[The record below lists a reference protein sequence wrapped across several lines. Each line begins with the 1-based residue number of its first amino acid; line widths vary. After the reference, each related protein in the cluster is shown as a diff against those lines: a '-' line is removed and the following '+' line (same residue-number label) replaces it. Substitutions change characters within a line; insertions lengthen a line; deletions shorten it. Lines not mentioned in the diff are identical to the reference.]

1 MDGEDI
7 LKTTLPPESFYTTP
21 RRLPR
26 AEFSYVRTAIDLA
39 STPAMAGISWTP
51 GTTSSPAAYLPS
63 AQKPRKLV
71 LPPAPAN
78 TPSTQPRLRYRKRDT
93 WEKIDSVLLTIGKEF
108 DSLGHFLEVMF
119 YNRISGVFDPRT
131 PRHVRAVTAFLGG
144 ESNVTMATLI
154 NLLYNHPQSRPSRDS
169 PDFSLHFAPPD
180 ISSPRDIN
188 AARPALSTWALQIV
202 GPELRRQTWDLT
214 QNDPTDP
221 ADTTQLRASTNGRAK
236 SIRLATWDA
245 FDRVSIPRI
254 ASTYKRR
261 ARGLWYV
268 TECCGAPTMNGATVL
283 RKRRPHNAVQVG
295 AISCLT
301 LSRNR
306 YASGYLALPL
316 AVWQF
321 ACKTHVDEK
330 RIFSRFGFTV
340 HDTTARACLDSL
352 TESSMAKLRESV
364 AEGIANGTM
373 YWQVVLDN
381 VQEYC
386 RQRDHRLG
394 REDVLKVGCAA
405 TALLLEDCAPGA
417 FNLQDH
423 IDRVMLQERRNLTV
437 QSLWADID
445 WKYIHEL
452 TAIIWVRIL
461 VHFIPRLAHL
471 RAEVAALLRSAGM
484 TKRRLP
490 KDRVT
495 VMQPIGTNAEHSTET
510 HGMMRALLD
519 FFAQLGLD
527 EKAFENLI
535 FMPRGD
541 GASIAAIW
549 RIKKFLAAHTDH
561 FKAFRNIVPPG
572 PEIFHTRWTSLN
584 SISANSYGPASS
596 ADASGLSKSA
606 TAAGSKRPTNLKK
619 VEFFPTS
626 RSMKLFFE
634 ARVLDC
640 WRISFGADDIIE
652 HFAQPMPNPPDLQA
666 LLATARKLVRCYASQ
681 QAYSQALDEDWVNSA
696 PVDMKLPTG
705 SPWVP
710 PVDHSRARA
719 GGDEP
724 EEDEPEA
731 PIMDEGGEEAE
742 IPSEPEDGGAK
753 KSKKTRPSVHVEAEG
768 FTSDRVMA
776 NEILFLQDMSWWVIA
791 SDAVPDGEIGR
802 VWEVLKIWIFCF
814 AGSGNHNYTNY
825 LLETYCL
832 HRYEASKD
840 FSDAMFNNWLIN
852 LRGHQYIECD
862 WVQEDF
868 NKWLEEL
875 VGHKGGDF
883 DDHFY
888 RHTLAPNVMRFLRMK
903 EKMET
908 AFELK
913 PRSKTHGA
921 PHLRNEFQQLLRM
934 YKEDEL
940 HLFRPGRTMGHAA
953 VNFYARGYEKLEDSR
968 IAKFIQDS
976 TAYSDV
982 TKDVLDGKEYDNW
995 DEDMQLRFDEMLNVA
1010 DEDPDSGAE
1019 SETESMR
1026 GDGSGDPGLHGLD
1039 YSDNESEPD
1048 NGGFYGPEDDS
1059 GSEDGNEEDE
1069 VRSEIEEEGMDT
1081 YVPVVEEPAD
1091 AVET

>member
-1 MDGEDI
+1 
-7 LKTTLPPESFYTTP
+7 
-21 RRLPR
+21 
-26 AEFSYVRTAIDLA
+26 
-39 STPAMAGISWTP
+39 
-51 GTTSSPAAYLPS
+51 
-63 AQKPRKLV
+63 
-71 LPPAPAN
+71 
-78 TPSTQPRLRYRKRDT
+78 
-93 WEKIDSVLLTIGKEF
+93 
-108 DSLGHFLEVMF
+108 MF

-144 ESNVTMATLI
+144 KSNVTMATLI
-154 NLLYNHPQSRPSRDS
+154 NLFYNHPQSRPSKDS

-202 GPELRRQTWDLT
+202 GPELRRQTWELT

-236 SIRLATWDA
+236 NIRLATWDV

-268 TECCGAPTMNGATVL
+268 TECCGAPTMNGVTVL

-316 AVWQF
+316 A
-321 ACKTHVDEK
+321 THVDEK

-340 HDTTARACLDSL
+340 HDTTTRACLDSL
-352 TESSMAKLRESV
+352 TESSMVKLRQSV

-373 YWQVVLDN
+373 YW
-381 VQEYC
+381 QEYC

-405 TALLLEDCAPGA
+405 TAILLEDCAPGA

-445 WKYIHEL
+445 WKYIHKL

-461 VHFIPRLAHL
+461 VHFIPQLAHL
-471 RAEVAALLRSAGM
+471 RAEVAALLRSAAM
-484 TKRRLP
+484 TKRCLP

-495 VMQPIGTNAEHSTET
+495 VMQPVGTNTEHSTET

-549 RIKKFLAAHTDH
+549 RIKKFLSAHTDH

-596 ADASGLSKSA
+596 ADPSGLSKSA
-606 TAAGSKRPTNLKK
+606 TAAGAKRPTNLKK

-640 WRISFGADDIIE
+640 WRISFGADDIIQ
-652 HFAQPMPNPPDLQA
+652 HFAQPTRNLPNLHD
-666 LLATARKLVRCYASQ
+666 LLATAKGLVRRYASQ
-681 QAYSQALDEDWVNSA
+681 QAYTQALDKEWADSA
-696 PVDMKLPTG
+696 PADMKLPTG

-710 PVDHSRARA
+710 PVDSSPTRA

-724 EEDEPEA
+724 EEDEPE
-731 PIMDEGGEEAE
+731 
-742 IPSEPEDGGAK
+742 
-753 KSKKTRPSVHVEAEG
+753 TRPSVHVEADG
-768 FTSDRVMA
+768 FTGDRVMA
-776 NEILFLQDMSWWVIA
+776 NEIFFLQDMSWW
-791 SDAVPDGEIGR
+791 
-802 VWEVLKIWIFCF
+802 
-814 AGSGNHNYTNY
+814 
-825 LLETYCL
+825 
-832 HRYEASKD
+832 D

-940 HLFRPGRTMGHAA
+940 HLFRPGRTMGHAT
-953 VNFYARGYEKLEDSR
+953 VNFYARGYEKLEDGHS
-968 IAKFIQDS
+968 I
-976 TAYSDV
+976 AYSDV

-995 DEDMQLRFDEMLNVA
+995 DEDMQVRFDEMLNSTE
-1010 DEDPDSGAE
+1010 DDPDSGAE
-1019 SETESMR
+1019 SESESMR

-1039 YSDNESEPD
+1039 YSDDESEP
-1048 NGGFYGPEDDS
+1048 NGREFDGSEDHS

-1069 VRSEIEEEGMDT
+1069 TRSEIEEEGMDT

-1091 AVET
+1091 TAEL